1 MGVEIEKKYL
11 TKNDS
16 YRELAYKS
24 SRIAQGYL
32 NRDPERTVRV
42 RIKDDKGFLTVK
54 GKNRGIERLEFEY
67 EIPLADADAM
77 LSLCSGKIL
86 EKVRYYVKHDG
97 FVWEVDEFKGELAP
111 LVVAEIE
118 LPSCET
124 SFSLPSFIDKEVT
137 GDPRY
142 YNSQL
147 ISNR

>member
-11 TKNDS
+11 VKNDS
-16 YRELAYKS
+16 YRGVAYKS

-67 EIPLADADAM
+67 EIPLSDADAM

-97 FVWEVDEFKGELAP
+97 FVWEVDEFKGELSP

-124 SFSLPSFIDKEVT
+124 SFSLPPFIGKEVT

-147 ISNR
+147 ISN

>member
-11 TKNDS
+11 VKNDS
-16 YRELAYKS
+16 YRGLAYKS

-67 EIPLADADAM
+67 EIPLADAEAM
-77 LSLCSGKIL
+77 LSLCCGKIL

-124 SFSLPSFIDKEVT
+124 SFSLPPFIGKEVT

-147 ISNR
+147 ISN